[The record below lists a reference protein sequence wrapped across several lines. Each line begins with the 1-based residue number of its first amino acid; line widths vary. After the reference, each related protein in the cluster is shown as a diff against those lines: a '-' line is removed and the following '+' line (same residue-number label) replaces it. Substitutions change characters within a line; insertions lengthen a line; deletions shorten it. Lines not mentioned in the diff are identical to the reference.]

1 MKKALLAAVLST
13 FAIGVQ
19 ADAGYM
25 LGITYNLDGQA
36 SLKNLGFTAKV
47 LSSDEE
53 DKWVGAV
60 GVSLFP
66 WSDKNVGVDLSA
78 GYNFKDS
85 TLLIGYDFLKSAPQ
99 ISVGWTDTEGD
110 PAPAPAP
117 EPDPEEV

>member
-47 LSSDEE
+47 LSSDREE
-53 DKWVGAV
+53 KWVGAA
-60 GVSLFP
+60 GVTLFP
-66 WSDKNVGVDLSA
+66 WADRKLGLDLGG
-78 GYNFKDS
+78 GYTFNNATALVS
-85 TLLIGYDFLKSAPQ
+85 YDFLQVAPQ
-99 ISVGWTDTEGD
+99 LSVGWTD
-110 PAPAPAP
+110 
-117 EPDPEEV
+117 PDN